1 MPPGGWDW
9 GRCIAPSQVPLQ
21 CPQRRQIEG
30 ERRKQ
35 KQGQMN
41 SRGGPNICGKRGI
54 TASQRL
60 TMIPLIQS
68 PLRHQPPLDVGFYEG
83 LYRGTIGRC
92 YYRVKRNIETLHSCI
107 ELLAF
112 DAPIA

>member
-1 MPPGGWDW
+1 MRPAPKWWNGRHVRLRGVW
-9 GRCIAPSQVPLQ
+9 GNPW
-21 CPQRRQIEG
+21 G
-30 ERRKQ
+30 FK
-35 KQGQMN
+35 
-41 SRGGPNICGKRGI
+41 
-54 TASQRL
+54 
-60 TMIPLIQS
+60 S